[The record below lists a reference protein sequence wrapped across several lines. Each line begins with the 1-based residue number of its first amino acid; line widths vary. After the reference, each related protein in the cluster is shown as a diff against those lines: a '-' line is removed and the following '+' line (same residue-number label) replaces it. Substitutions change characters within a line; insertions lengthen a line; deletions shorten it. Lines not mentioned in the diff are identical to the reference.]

1 MIETTITKIQYD
13 ADGVQ
18 RRWSIPFPYV
28 DAKHISIY
36 TKVGEEPTIKV
47 VDNYE
52 IDEDDEVVI
61 YPTEASEMEP
71 LAAGTKITIARET
84 PETQLEDSSQIH
96 FTSQDV
102 ERGLDKLTMITQELS
117 TTSGETMEVSAAA
130 FEAAEE
136 AVNTA
141 NEANATANEAKTLAE
156 QAVST
161 ANDANTTANAANT
174 KADNAVKTAND
185 SNEKSTAAVSTANA
199 AKTIAGEANS
209 TANEANTT
217 ATEAKAIAQEA
228 NTTANN
234 ADKTA
239 TDADKKADNAVTVA
253 NTAKDIA
260 EGIDAKATEALT
272 NSTDA
277 VNAANSA
284 KQTAEGID
292 DKATQALTNST
303 DALAK
308 ATEAKNTA
316 DSYQGQITTLR
327 NDVDDLGDQVAA
339 IESKIPAEATAAN
352 QLADKAFVTEKTDEL
367 AADIAALDADKQDK
381 LTAGDNITISADN
394 VISATGGGAAPANMV
409 TTDTMQA
416 ITAEKQFTVSPKV
429 KGLKSITNKDLI
441 YVDSSGYEKIRF
453 GSCSSGSP
461 QTYIQ
466 SNDNPKI
473 VRYNNGVKEYENID
487 SGNIASYLTSTDAG
501 IKGDYCTTYG
511 ILEAP
516 NGILT
521 NPSGMEVTLK
531 QGVVLQLAGQDIK
544 TTVSGDMTQTLTST
558 ADCDLFYVSGTTS
571 LMEVAQIVW
580 SKNEPDNGQTGVL
593 AWWNPDNKKW
603 KFKSNDT
610 GNVWAEAVATPVAH
624 IHTDGTT
631 ITRIDHIGY
640 RVMDDE
646 NFALKSDIPDNIYT
660 QDNLLAGQNIS
671 IDEVLPEGGIDEHTV
686 SVAHLDTLLP
696 TTLQYDAD
704 VLGNLAIYSDA
715 GSSTALVDSLNS
727 SFDKAWKNN
736 QSTDAGIQMYNN
748 NSPAEP
754 TKLTGNTFT
763 ADFWVNQ
770 PSRVSGLIDLF
781 KWFATPYSGLIKIEE
796 SSAASNNKYKI
807 ELWDAHSGV
816 VQTSTD
822 AVFEVG
828 ASIWNH
834 IEISVENNGTSAN
847 VLVFINGTKAIDATV
862 SHTYTLSWNFVAT
875 NGLRNQSVDEIRIS
889 NIVRHTENFVP
900 PTEPYSTATPT
911 GNKVI
916 NWAPGD
922 GIDYVVESKLPTA
935 EDPTWYRKY
944 KSGWVEQGGVATA
957 AGTITFLKPFA
968 NTNYSVQATCLYTN
982 YTNWG
987 FGINKLSGASFYLNM
1002 NIGSQGAMWEAKG
1015 QGAE

>member
-593 AWWNPDNKKW
+593 AWWNPDNGKW

-624 IHTDGTT
+624 IHTDGTS

-646 NFALKSDIPDNIYT
+646 IYALKSD
-660 QDNLLAGQNIS
+660 
-671 IDEVLPEGGIDEHTV
+671 VGG
-686 SVAHLDTLLP
+686 S
-696 TTLQYDAD
+696 
-704 VLGNLAIYSDA
+704 G
-715 GSSTALVDSLNS
+715 
-727 SFDKAWKNN
+727 FD
-736 QSTDAGIQMYNN
+736 
-748 NSPAEP
+748 
-754 TKLTGNTFT
+754 
-763 ADFWVNQ
+763 
-770 PSRVSGLIDLF
+770 
-781 KWFATPYSGLIKIEE
+781 
-796 SSAASNNKYKI
+796 
-807 ELWDAHSGV
+807 
-816 VQTSTD
+816 
-822 AVFEVG
+822 FE
-828 ASIWNH
+828 
-834 IEISVENNGTSAN
+834 
-847 VLVFINGTKAIDATV
+847 GTKAEFDAAVTAGTITDDSV
-862 SHTYTLSWNFVAT
+862 SLITDDVSGDTVAT
-875 NGLRNQSVDEIRIS
+875 KADLAVVENGAAKTDLS
-889 NIVRHTENFVP
+889 NI
-900 PTEPYSTATPT
+900 PTAY
-911 GNKVI
+911 
-916 NWAPGD
+916 
-922 GIDYVVESKLPTA
+922 DYVIESKAPTTD
-935 EDPTWYRKY
+935 DPTWYRKY
-944 KSGWVEQGGVATA
+944 KSGWVEQGGW
-957 AGTITFLKPFA
+957 ITSGSSNQTTVTLLVSYQDS
-968 NTNYSVQATCLYTN
+968 NYSVIGSCCSATGSGGNPNKVAFNNRATA
-982 YTNWG
+982 TFGATTG
-987 FGINKLSGASFYLNM
+987 FGAEGQSF
-1002 NIGSQGAMWEAKG
+1002 QPFMWEAKG
-1015 QGAE
+1015 QGAN

>member
-18 RRWSIPFPYV
+18 RRWSIPFPYADV
-28 DAKHISIY
+28 KHISIY
-36 TKVGEEPTIKV
+36 TKVGEEPTVKV

-141 NEANATANEAKTLAE
+141 NEANTTANEAKTLAE

-185 SNEKSTAAVSTANA
+185 SDEKSTAAVSTANA
-199 AKTIAGEANS
+199 AKTIADEANS

-253 NTAKDIA
+253 NAAKDIA
-260 EGIDAKATEALT
+260 EGIDAKATEALEKSG
-272 NSTDA
+272 NA
-277 VNAANSA
+277 VNTANSA
-284 KQTAEGID
+284 KETADGID
-292 DKATQALTNST
+292 AKATQALTDSA
-303 DALAK
+303 DALSK

-381 LTAGDNITISADN
+381 ITDLDAIRAGAAKGATALQSYTETDPTVPSYVKAITQDNISAWNAKQPAGDYATKEELATKQDKGDYATKTALTTGLNSKQNTLTTAQLNAVNSGITSAKVTSYDEYATTKQDKLTAGTNITISANN
-394 VISATGGGAAPANMV
+394 VISATGGGG
-409 TTDTMQA
+409 D
-416 ITAEKQFTVSPKV
+416 
-429 KGLKSITNKDLI
+429 D
-441 YVDSSGYEKIRF
+441 
-453 GSCSSGSP
+453 
-461 QTYIQ
+461 
-466 SNDNPKI
+466 
-473 VRYNNGVKEYENID
+473 
-487 SGNIASYLTSTDAG
+487 G
-501 IKGDYCTTYG
+501 IKGDYCTSYG

-521 NPSGMEVTLK
+521 NPSGMQVTLK

-646 NFALKSDIPDNIYT
+646 IYALKSD
-660 QDNLLAGQNIS
+660 
-671 IDEVLPEGGIDEHTV
+671 
-686 SVAHLDTLLP
+686 VAVALKER
-696 TTLQYDAD
+696 AD
-704 VLGNLAIYSDA
+704 
-715 GSSTALVDSLNS
+715 
-727 SFDKAWKNN
+727 K
-736 QSTDAGIQMYNN
+736 Q
-748 NSPAEP
+748 
-754 TKLTGNTFT
+754 LTNTNMLT
-763 ADFWVNQ
+763 NCI
-770 PSRVSGLIDLF
+770 L
-781 KWFATPYSGLIKIEE
+781 
-796 SSAASNNKYKI
+796 SAPN
-807 ELWDAHSGV
+807 GV
-816 VQTSTD
+816 VQVSST
-822 AVFEVG
+822 
-828 ASIWNH
+828 NP
-834 IEISVENNGTSAN
+834 
-847 VLVFINGTKAIDATV
+847 
-862 SHTYTLSWNFVAT
+862 YTLIVNKGLKVALANGYNADGTPKSEIVTLENDASFT
-875 NGLRNQSVDEIRIS
+875 NSSTTNYNWPIRILLARSYADGSYRVLIPS
-889 NIVRHTENFVP
+889 NIDFAVVDTVPENIQTDKYKVFYNRKENLYYEHRTDGSLYTYKAALLGYGYLVGSKFTSIVP
-900 PTEPYSTATPT
+900 YKPIQLSLE
-911 GNKVI
+911 GF
-916 NWAPGD
+916 G
-922 GIDYVVESKLPTA
+922 DYVVESQVNS
-935 EDPTWYRKY
+935 DGSWYRKY
-944 KSGWVEQGGVATA
+944 KSGWLEQGGLVASTSGALGTVQTLLKAFSNVNYTLTATA
-957 AGTITFLKPFA
+957 RGTFDKTFLITSKTATTFSCA
-968 NTNYSVQATCLYTN
+968 YSSSAV
-982 YTNWG
+982 
-987 FGINKLSGASFYLNM
+987 GAYDWR
-1002 NIGSQGAMWEAKG
+1002 AEG
-1015 QGAE
+1015 QGAN

>member
-18 RRWSIPFPYV
+18 RRWSIPFPYADV
-28 DAKHISIY
+28 KHISIY
-36 TKVGEEPTIKV
+36 TKVGEEPTVKV

-141 NEANATANEAKTLAE
+141 NEANTTANEAKTLAE

-185 SNEKSTAAVSTANA
+185 SDEKSTAAVSTANA
-199 AKTIAGEANS
+199 AKTIADEANS

-253 NTAKDIA
+253 NAAKDIA
-260 EGIDAKATEALT
+260 EGIDAKATEALEKSG
-272 NSTDA
+272 NA
-277 VNAANSA
+277 VNTANSA
-284 KQTAEGID
+284 KDIAEGID
-292 DKATQALTNST
+292 AKATEALEKSSNAVNTANSAKETADGIDAKATQALTDSA
-303 DALAK
+303 DALSK

-367 AADIAALDADKQDK
+367 AADVAALDADKQDK
-381 LTAGDNITISADN
+381 LTAGTNITISANN
-394 VISATGGGAAPANMV
+394 VISATG
-409 TTDTMQA
+409 D
-416 ITAEKQFTVSPKV
+416 
-429 KGLKSITNKDLI
+429 D
-441 YVDSSGYEKIRF
+441 
-453 GSCSSGSP
+453 
-461 QTYIQ
+461 
-466 SNDNPKI
+466 
-473 VRYNNGVKEYENID
+473 
-487 SGNIASYLTSTDAG
+487 G
-501 IKGDYCTTYG
+501 IKGDYCTSYG

-521 NPSGMEVTLK
+521 NPSGMQVTLK
-531 QGVVLQLAGQDIK
+531 QGVVMQLAGQDIK

-580 SKNEPDNGQTGVL
+580 SKMAPDNGQTGVL

-646 NFALKSDIPDNIYT
+646 IYALKSD
-660 QDNLLAGQNIS
+660 
-671 IDEVLPEGGIDEHTV
+671 VGG
-686 SVAHLDTLLP
+686 S
-696 TTLQYDAD
+696 
-704 VLGNLAIYSDA
+704 G
-715 GSSTALVDSLNS
+715 
-727 SFDKAWKNN
+727 FD
-736 QSTDAGIQMYNN
+736 
-748 NSPAEP
+748 
-754 TKLTGNTFT
+754 
-763 ADFWVNQ
+763 
-770 PSRVSGLIDLF
+770 
-781 KWFATPYSGLIKIEE
+781 
-796 SSAASNNKYKI
+796 
-807 ELWDAHSGV
+807 
-816 VQTSTD
+816 
-822 AVFEVG
+822 FE
-828 ASIWNH
+828 
-834 IEISVENNGTSAN
+834 
-847 VLVFINGTKAIDATV
+847 GTKAEFDAAVTAGTITDDSV
-862 SHTYTLSWNFVAT
+862 SLITDDVSGDTVAT
-875 NGLRNQSVDEIRIS
+875 KADLAV
-889 NIVRHTENFVP
+889 VENKC
-900 PTEPYSTATPT
+900 TLQ
-911 GNKVI
+911 GQ
-916 NWAPGD
+916 G
-922 GIDYVVESKLPTA
+922 DYVVESQVNS
-935 EDPTWYRKY
+935 DGSWYRKY
-944 KSGWVEQGGVATA
+944 KSGWLEQGGLTA
-957 AGTITFLKPFA
+957 AVSGSSNQIHFTDIALSLPMAEAEYQLTGNYIYISGQSHALVTIKPTTTTTFSAAVERLVGSGT
-968 NTNYSVQATCLYTN
+968 SS
-982 YTNWG
+982 G
-987 FGINKLSGASFYLNM
+987 KLRWYVC
-1002 NIGSQGAMWEAKG
+1002 G
-1015 QGAE
+1015 QGAN

>member
-18 RRWSIPFPYV
+18 RRWSIPFPYADV
-28 DAKHISIY
+28 KHISIY
-36 TKVGEEPTIKV
+36 TKVGEEPTVKV

-141 NEANATANEAKTLAE
+141 NEANTTANEAKTLAE

-185 SNEKSTAAVSTANA
+185 SDEKSTAAVSTANA
-199 AKTIAGEANS
+199 AKTIADEANS

-253 NTAKDIA
+253 NAAKDIA
-260 EGIDAKATEALT
+260 EGIDAKATEALEKSS
-272 NSTDA
+272 NA
-277 VNAANSA
+277 VNTANSA
-284 KQTAEGID
+284 KDIAEGID
-292 DKATQALTNST
+292 AKATEALEKSSNAVNTANSAKETADGIDAKATQALTDSA

-327 NDVDDLGDQVAA
+327 NDVDDLGDQVSV
-339 IESKIPAEATAAN
+339 IEGKIPQAASDSN
-352 QLADKAFVTEKTDEL
+352 QLADKAFVNAGLKTKQDTFTVGDGLQLTNKVLSLKAKEL
-367 AADIAALDADKQDK
+367 ASGTDLNTITTEGRYFAGGSNNCLNKPAKVDAFG
-381 LTAGDNITISADN
+381 LVVIRTA
-394 VISATGGGAAPANMV
+394 
-409 TTDTMQA
+409 
-416 ITAEKQFTVSPKV
+416 
-429 KGLKSITNKDLI
+429 
-441 YVDSSGYEKIRF
+441 SGYYQQTCLPSNVLQNKVFVRTSANGTWSSWVEI
-453 GSCSSGSP
+453 GSGGTES
-461 QTYIQ
+461 
-466 SNDNPKI
+466 D
-473 VRYNNGVKEYENID
+473 
-487 SGNIASYLTSTDAG
+487 G
-501 IKGDYCTTYG
+501 IKGDYCTSYG

-521 NPSGMEVTLK
+521 NPSGMQVTLK
-531 QGVVLQLAGQDIK
+531 QGVVMQLAGQDIK

-624 IHTDGTT
+624 IHTNGTT

-646 NFALKSDIPDNIYT
+646 IYALKSD
-660 QDNLLAGQNIS
+660 
-671 IDEVLPEGGIDEHTV
+671 VGG
-686 SVAHLDTLLP
+686 S
-696 TTLQYDAD
+696 
-704 VLGNLAIYSDA
+704 G
-715 GSSTALVDSLNS
+715 
-727 SFDKAWKNN
+727 FD
-736 QSTDAGIQMYNN
+736 
-748 NSPAEP
+748 
-754 TKLTGNTFT
+754 
-763 ADFWVNQ
+763 
-770 PSRVSGLIDLF
+770 
-781 KWFATPYSGLIKIEE
+781 
-796 SSAASNNKYKI
+796 
-807 ELWDAHSGV
+807 
-816 VQTSTD
+816 
-822 AVFEVG
+822 FE
-828 ASIWNH
+828 
-834 IEISVENNGTSAN
+834 
-847 VLVFINGTKAIDATV
+847 GTKAEFDAAVT
-862 SHTYTLSWNFVAT
+862 
-875 NGLRNQSVDEIRIS
+875 
-889 NIVRHTENFVP
+889 
-900 PTEPYSTATPT
+900 
-911 GNKVI
+911 
-916 NWAPGD
+916 
-922 GIDYVVESKLPTA
+922 
-935 EDPTWYRKY
+935 
-944 KSGWVEQGGVATA
+944 
-957 AGTITFLKPFA
+957 AGTITDDSVSLITDDVSGDTVATKADLAVVERNQNSFPSISRWKDLTLGATGMTYTAPANGYITIMCHQNDTNGWIRIWTPNNGMSVWLQVPASNFILSSLLPVLKGATIQFDYENISISGSDYLRFVYAEGA
-968 NTNYSVQATCLYTN
+968 N
-982 YTNWG
+982 
-987 FGINKLSGASFYLNM
+987 
-1002 NIGSQGAMWEAKG
+1002 
-1015 QGAE
+1015 

>member
-18 RRWSIPFPYV
+18 RRWSIPFPYA

-36 TKVGEEPTIKV
+36 TKVGEEPTVKV

-141 NEANATANEAKTLAE
+141 NEANTTANEAKTLAE

-161 ANDANTTANAANT
+161 VNDANTTANAANT

-185 SNEKSTAAVSTANA
+185 SDEKSTAAVSTANA
-199 AKTIAGEANS
+199 AKTIADEANS

-228 NTTANN
+228 NTTAKN

-239 TDADKKADNAVTVA
+239 SDADKKADNAVTVA
-253 NTAKDIA
+253 NAAKDIA
-260 EGIDAKATEALT
+260 EGIDAKATEALEKSG
-272 NSTDA
+272 NA
-277 VNAANSA
+277 VNTANSA
-284 KQTAEGID
+284 KETADGID
-292 DKATQALTNST
+292 AKATQALTDSA
-303 DALAK
+303 DALSK

-339 IESKIPAEATAAN
+339 IESKIPAEATADN

-367 AADIAALDADKQDK
+367 AADVAALDADKQDK
-381 LTAGDNITISADN
+381 LTAGTNITISADN
-394 VISATGGGAAPANMV
+394 VISATGGGAAPTNMV
-409 TTDTMQA
+409 TTDTFQE
-416 ITAEKQFTVSPKV
+416 ITASKTFTDTVKV
-429 KGLKSITNKDLI
+429 NQLLQANRIQMLNN
-441 YVDSSGYEKIRF
+441 VDVAVANGTTLQLGNYSQKAIL
-453 GSCSSGSP
+453 
-461 QTYIQ
+461 QA
-466 SNDNPKI
+466 SNL
-473 VRYNNGVKEYENID
+473 NID
-487 SGNIASYLTSTDAG
+487 TTNPNSGGVGPATLNGKQIATVDDVSKASGDDG
-501 IKGDYCTTYG
+501 IKGDYCTSYG

-521 NPSGMEVTLK
+521 NPSGMQVTLK

-558 ADCDLFYVSGTTS
+558 SDCDLFYVSGTTS

-580 SKNEPDNGQTGVL
+580 SKTEPDNGQTGVL

-646 NFALKSDIPDNIYT
+646 IYALKSD
-660 QDNLLAGQNIS
+660 
-671 IDEVLPEGGIDEHTV
+671 VGG
-686 SVAHLDTLLP
+686 S
-696 TTLQYDAD
+696 
-704 VLGNLAIYSDA
+704 G
-715 GSSTALVDSLNS
+715 
-727 SFDKAWKNN
+727 FD
-736 QSTDAGIQMYNN
+736 
-748 NSPAEP
+748 
-754 TKLTGNTFT
+754 
-763 ADFWVNQ
+763 
-770 PSRVSGLIDLF
+770 
-781 KWFATPYSGLIKIEE
+781 
-796 SSAASNNKYKI
+796 
-807 ELWDAHSGV
+807 
-816 VQTSTD
+816 
-822 AVFEVG
+822 FE
-828 ASIWNH
+828 
-834 IEISVENNGTSAN
+834 
-847 VLVFINGTKAIDATV
+847 GTKAEFDAAVTAGTITDDSV
-862 SHTYTLSWNFVAT
+862 SMITDDVSGDTVAT
-875 NGLRNQSVDEIRIS
+875 KADLAVVENGMAKADLS
-889 NIVRHTENFVP
+889 NIPANYDYVIE
-900 PTEPYSTATPT
+900 SKTPT
-911 GNKVI
+911 
-916 NWAPGD
+916 AD
-922 GIDYVVESKLPTA
+922 
-935 EDPTWYRKY
+935 DPSWYRKY
-944 KSGWVEQGGVATA
+944 KSGWLEQGGISSSVAGGAT
-957 AGTITFLKPFA
+957 TTVTLPKPYS
-968 NTNYSVQATCLYTN
+968 NTNYNVMVQPIGVYTSSGEANNTIPTRTTTNFVIACGQIATQAFSWKTE
-982 YTNWG
+982 G
-987 FGINKLSGASFYLNM
+987 MGAN
-1002 NIGSQGAMWEAKG
+1002 
-1015 QGAE
+1015 